1 MKRTTT
7 LLALAVLALGLGA
20 SGTAAMEAAILNL
33 NEGSV
38 YIDKGAVDGLAEG
51 DLLTLEQ
58 GGVALATL
66 QVAYAAPH
74 SASCTVLAANAPLA
88 AGGGLRLASADE
100 PPIPTD
106 LPLSGKPKAHA
117 GCSPS
122 CAATCGKQASAACTP
137 AANTLSG
144 RLAFEWRRF
153 MDDSEAEEDF
163 TQPALA
169 ARLKAQRLWGQPLD
183 FRLHLRSK
191 YSQRSRE
198 LDAERPETEWLHRV
212 YEAALVWTC
221 PQGRLRASAGR
232 LISSDLPGAG
242 NWDGGE
248 LLVNLP
254 HHWSVGAQA
263 GTLPGLTDSS
273 FDKDKQGYGA
283 YAVYCAGEPG
293 AAAYRGS
300 LGWVGQYDGHLAS
313 REFLSTR
320 NSLRYGRFSVQQLA
334 ELDLNRDW
342 REEAAGESTTLSR
355 FNAGLYLQAR
365 PCLRLSLSYD
375 RWEPVRT
382 LLNREIPDSLYAQSL
397 QQGLKGG
404 FTLRLPQRVS
414 LGASLGYRDRE
425 DEDKRPVFASCDL
438 SAADIGG
445 SGLEAI
451 LRYAYADG
459 RFARSHV
466 PSLELNRAFGHR
478 VDLGLGVGFQRYEGI
493 EAERDMPDLEG
504 QWLRVHGGLRLTP
517 QVDLQGVF
525 GHTGGDVG
533 AGNLVQMRLAYRL

>member
-1 MKRTTT
+1 MKRATM
-7 LLALAVLALGLGA
+7 LLALAALALGAQGA
-20 SGTAAMEAAILNL
+20 PAMETAILHL
-33 NEGSV
+33 NEGSI
-38 YIDKGAVDGLAEG
+38 YIDKGAADGLAEG
-51 DLLTLEQ
+51 DLLTLER
-58 GGVALATL
+58 GGEALATL

-74 SASCTVLAANAPLA
+74 SASCTVLAATAPLV
-88 AGGGLRLASADE
+88 AGEGLRLASADE
-100 PPIPTD
+100 PPIPVD
-106 LPLSGKPKAHA
+106 LPLSGKPKEHA
-117 GCSPS
+117 GCSPNCS
-122 CAATCGKQASAACTP
+122 GHCLGAAKP

-144 RLAFEWRRF
+144 RLAFEWRSF

-198 LDAERPETEWLHRV
+198 LDAARPETEWLHRV

-248 LLVNLP
+248 LLVNLRR
-254 HHWSVGAQA
+254 HWSLGALA

-283 YAVYCAGEPG
+283 YAVYCAGEPS
-293 AAAYRGS
+293 AASYRGS

-313 REFLSTR
+313 REFLTTR
-320 NSLRYGRFSVQQLA
+320 HSLRYGRFTVQQLA

-355 FNAGLYLQAR
+355 FNAGIYLQAT
-365 PCLRLSLSYD
+365 PALRLSLGYD

-404 FTLRLPQRVS
+404 FTLRLPERMSV
-414 LGASLGYRDRE
+414 GASLGYRDRE
-425 DEDKRPVFASCDL
+425 DEDKRPVFASCDF

-459 RFARSHV
+459 RFTRSHV

-525 GHTGGDVG
+525 GHTGGDIG
-533 AGNLVQMRLAYRL
+533 AGNLVQLRLAYRL